1 MNNLLDQ
8 LLGYS
13 YQLYKLNMR
22 QPAGD
27 YDYLVAWLRSV
38 DLINSDKHFGVAPA
52 GENTI
57 SQFANNCPI
66 PYTATKELVKDN
78 YNEAMC
84 LCLVENIYK
93 VLTELLS
100 SVSSGE
106 EITAVNAY
114 LNYTSKLIT
123 LLKGEEPGPT
133 PPPPKPPEPEGTNS
147 YINTGKLDEEL
158 LPNVDYILYDSS
170 ASLFSY
176 DYKQFP
182 EIAGVYNSEDEPLS
196 NDISIKCMHDGTS
209 WKLYIS
215 TDSEGVIINR
225 IKINTKRV
233 TRDHIVLGGMMTSSS
248 DNSWK
253 VIDLFT
259 TMSIDS

>member
-57 SQFANNCPI
+57 SPFANNCPI
-66 PYTATKELVKDN
+66 PYTATKELVKDI
-78 YNEAMC
+78 YNETMC
-84 LCLVENIYK
+84 LCLIENIYNI
-93 VLTELLS
+93 LTELLS
-100 SVSSGE
+100 NVSRDE

-123 LLKGEEPGPT
+123 LLKGEEHGPT
-133 PPPPKPPEPEGTNS
+133 PPPKLPEPEGTNS

-158 LPNVDYILYDSS
+158 LPNIDYILYDSS

-176 DYKQFP
+176 NYKQTP